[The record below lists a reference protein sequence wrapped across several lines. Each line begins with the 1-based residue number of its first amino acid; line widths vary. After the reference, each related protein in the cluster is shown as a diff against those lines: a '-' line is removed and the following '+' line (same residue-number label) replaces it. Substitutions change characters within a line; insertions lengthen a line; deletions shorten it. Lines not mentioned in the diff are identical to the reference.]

1 MSSVCIKMMWQEA
14 RTVPAEALA
23 PSVAEGTVWN
33 LSRRQPY
40 SALELGSPFFI
51 RANCVILS
59 LTELTLAEYLL
70 GTNRVQVLS
79 TASLLQ

>member
-1 MSSVCIKMMWQEA
+1 MEPEQTAAV
-14 RTVPAEALA
+14 
-23 PSVAEGTVWN
+23 
-33 LSRRQPY
+33 LS
-40 SALELGSPFFI
+40 LELGSPFFI
-51 RANCVILS
+51 RANCIILS